1 VIEYNKSVSHRSW
14 PLAGQAPDSDRIA
27 EAPRVQFFLS
37 SQHRHTMAST
47 QRPIV
52 FMDINIG
59 ETPAG
64 RLKMELFS
72 DVVPKYVV
80 WVPPYI
86 RHRLAPFS
94 GLPRISVSYARE
106 STGSTRDR
114 RVIKVLR
121 SIGEPS
127 PEPTPRTVSH
137 LLTSQ
142 MPVECERILR
152 VHW

>member
-1 VIEYNKSVSHRSW
+1 
-14 PLAGQAPDSDRIA
+14 
-27 EAPRVQFFLS
+27 
-37 SQHRHTMAST
+37 MAST

-127 PEPTPRTVSH
+127 LELTPRTVSR

-152 VHW
+152 FHW